1 MFTLFIRSRSNKSEH
16 LFIEYDNN
24 CCTIFDNL
32 KMVAIMNR
40 EQTIDNLLTIAEQTK
55 QVQSD
60 RIEIVLEERKDDHF
74 PPMSKA
80 LMETRS
86 GLTRRKLDE
95 AISRMEAEGHQFT
108 KNNANHYS
116 ISLGEAHMLMDAA
129 KVPAFHE
136 LKRNSNNKP
145 WVVNVQNQKGGTGKS
160 MTAVHLA
167 ACLALNLEKRYRI
180 CLIDLDPQGSLRL
193 FLNPQISVNEQD
205 TIYSAVD
212 VMLDNVPEDEAVD
225 RDFLHRNVLLSTQY
239 PNLKTISAFP
249 EDAMFNAEAWQHLSM
264 NQSLDIVQL
273 LKEKVIDKIAD
284 DFDVI
289 MIDTGP
295 HVDPLVWNAMYA
307 SNSLI
312 IPCAAKRLDWASTVN
327 FFQHLPTVYDMFP
340 EDWHGLEFVRLMPT
354 MFEDDNKKQVS
365 VLTEMNYLLGEQ
377 VMMATIP
384 RSRAFETCADTY
396 STVFDLTAGDFEGGK
411 KTLATAQ
418 DAVQKSVLELER
430 VLHSHWAS
438 LNQE

>member
-1 MFTLFIRSRSNKSEH
+1 
-16 LFIEYDNN
+16 
-24 CCTIFDNL
+24 
-32 KMVAIMNR
+32 MNR
-40 EQTIDNLLTIAEQTK
+40 ESTIKSLMNLAEQTK
-55 QVQSD
+55 QVQAD
-60 RIEIVLEERKDDHF
+60 RIEIVMEDRKDILF

-80 LMETRS
+80 MMETRS
-86 GLTRRKLDE
+86 GLTRRKLDD
-95 AISRMEAEGHQFT
+95 AITRMEDEGHQFT

-116 ISLGEAHMLMDAA
+116 ITLDEAHKLMDAA
-129 KVPAFHE
+129 KVPTFHE
-136 LKRNSNNKP
+136 KNKEKHRKP

-160 MTAVHLA
+160 MSAVHVA

-193 FLNPQISVNEQD
+193 FLNPMISTGEQD

-212 VMLDNVPEDEAVD
+212 VMLDNVPDNVEVGKE
-225 RDFLHRNVLLSTQY
+225 FLMKNVLLPTQY

-249 EDAMFNAEAWQHLSM
+249 EDAMFNADAWQRLAEE
-264 NQSLDIVQL
+264 QSLDDLVNL
-273 LKEKVIDKIAD
+273 LREKVIKPIEDE
-284 DFDVI
+284 FDII

-307 SNSLI
+307 SNALV

-327 FFQHLPTVYDMFP
+327 FFQHLPMVYNMFP
-340 EDWHGLEFVRLMPT
+340 DDWEGLAFVRLMPT

-365 VLTEMNYLLGEQ
+365 VLTEMNYLLGDQ

-396 STVFDLTAGDFEGGK
+396 STVFDLTATEFEGGK

-418 DAVQKSVLELER
+418 EAVQRAALEIER
-430 VLHSHWAS
+430 VMHSHWSQLAEE
-438 LNQE
+438 NE

>member
-1 MFTLFIRSRSNKSEH
+1 
-16 LFIEYDNN
+16 
-24 CCTIFDNL
+24 
-32 KMVAIMNR
+32 MNR
-40 EQTIDNLLTIAEQTK
+40 EQTIDHLFGIAEQTK
-55 QVQSD
+55 QVQAD
-60 RIEIVLEERKDDHF
+60 RIEIVLEERNDVLF

-95 AISRMEAEGHQFT
+95 AIGRMEAEGHQFT

-116 ISLGEAHMLMDAA
+116 ITLEEAHQLMSAA
-129 KVPAFHE
+129 KIPAFHE
-136 LKRNSNNKP
+136 KADHKRKP

-160 MTAVHLA
+160 MTAVHMA

-193 FLNPQISVNEQD
+193 FLNPQISFAEQE

-212 VMLDNVPEDEAVD
+212 VMLDNVPEGTVVD
-225 RDFLHRNVLLSTQY
+225 KDFLMDQVILPTQY
-239 PNLKTISAFP
+239 PNLKTIASFP
-249 EDAMFNAEAWQHLSM
+249 EDAMFNADAWQDLAN

-273 LKEKVIDKIAD
+273 LKEKVIEPIEDE
-284 DFDVI
+284 FDII

-295 HVDPLVWNAMYA
+295 HIDPLVWNAMYA
-307 SNSLI
+307 SNALI

-327 FFQHLPTVYDMFP
+327 FFQHLPAVYEMFND
-340 EDWHGLEFVRLMPT
+340 DWPGLKFIRLMPT
-354 MFEDDNKKQVS
+354 MFEDDNKKQMS
-365 VLTEMNYLLGEQ
+365 VLTEMNYLLGEL

-396 STVFDLTAGDFEGGK
+396 STVFDLTTQEFEGGK
-411 KTLATAQ
+411 KTLINAQ
-418 DAVQKSVLELER
+418 EAIQRAGLELER
-430 VLHSHWAS
+430 ILHGHWQ
-438 LNQE
+438 LINEGE

>member
-1 MFTLFIRSRSNKSEH
+1 MKRQKT
-16 LFIEYDNN
+16 IE
-24 CCTIFDNL
+24 NL
-32 KMVAIMNR
+32 AR
-40 EQTIDNLLTIAEQTK
+40 LAEQTQ
-55 QVQSD
+55 QVQAD
-60 RIEIVLEERKDDHF
+60 RIEIVLEERSDEHF

-86 GLTRRKLDE
+86 GLTRRKLDD
-95 AISRMEAEGHQFT
+95 AISKLEQDGHQFT

-116 ISLGEAHMLMDAA
+116 ISLQEAHHLMDAA
-129 KVPAFHE
+129 GVPKFHE
-136 LKRNSNNKP
+136 RKQSVGNKP

-167 ACLALNLEKRYRI
+167 ACLALNLDKRYRI

-193 FLNPQISVNEQD
+193 FLNPQISISEHDN
-205 TIYSAVD
+205 IYSAVD
-212 VMLDNVPEDEAVD
+212 IMLDNVPEGVTVD
-225 RDFLHRNVLLSTQY
+225 SAFLRKNVLLPTQY
-239 PNLKTISAFP
+239 PNLKTVSAFP
-249 EDAMFNAEAWQHLSM
+249 EDAMFNADAWQSLTQSD
-264 NQSLDIVQL
+264 SLDIVKL
-273 LKEKVIDKIAD
+273 LKEKLIDRIAD

-307 SNSLI
+307 SNSLL

-327 FFQHLPTVYDMFP
+327 FFQHLPTVYEMFP
-340 EDWHGLEFVRLMPT
+340 DDWSGLEFVKLLPT

-365 VLTEMNYLLGEQ
+365 VLTEMNYLLQDQ

-396 STVFDLTAGDFEGGK
+396 STVFDLTASDFEGGK

-418 DAVQKSVLELER
+418 DAVQKSALELER
-430 VLHSHWAS
+430 VLHSHWHS

>member
-1 MFTLFIRSRSNKSEH
+1 MGI
-16 LFIEYDNN
+16 
-24 CCTIFDNL
+24 
-32 KMVAIMNR
+32 IMNR
-40 EQTIDNLLTIAEQTK
+40 EQTIKNLRALASQTQ

-60 RIEIVLEERKDDHF
+60 RIEIVLEERKEEHF

-86 GLTRRKLDE
+86 GLTRRKLDD
-95 AISRMEAEGHQFT
+95 AISTLEKNGHQFT

-116 ISLGEAHMLMDAA
+116 ISLKEAHMLMDAA
-129 KVPAFHE
+129 KIPAFHQ
-136 LKRNSNNKP
+136 LKKNVDNKP

-160 MTAVHLA
+160 MSVVHVA
-167 ACLALNLEKRYRI
+167 ACMALNLEKRYRI

-193 FLNPQISVNEQD
+193 FLNPQISVTEHD

-212 VMLDNVPEDEAVD
+212 IMLDNVPEDVEVD
-225 RDFLHRNVLLSTQY
+225 SDFLHKNVLLPTQY

-249 EDAMFNAEAWQHLSM
+249 EDAMFNAEAWQDLSE
-264 NQSLDIVQL
+264 NQSLDIVKL
-273 LKEKVIDKIAD
+273 LKERLIDKISD
-284 DFDVI
+284 DFDII

-312 IPCAAKRLDWASTVN
+312 IPCAAKRLDWSSTVN
-327 FFQHLPTVYDMFP
+327 FFQHLPTVYEMFP
-340 EDWHGLEFVRLMPT
+340 DDWHGLQFVRLMPT

-365 VLTEMNYLLGEQ
+365 VLTEMNYLLGEL

-396 STVFDLTAGDFEGGK
+396 STVFDLTAADFEGGK

-418 DAVQKSVLELER
+418 DAVQKSALELER
-430 VLHSHWAS
+430 IFHSHWAV
-438 LNQE
+438 LNQG

>member
-1 MFTLFIRSRSNKSEH
+1 MKR
-16 LFIEYDNN
+16 D
-24 CCTIFDNL
+24 
-32 KMVAIMNR
+32 A
-40 EQTIDNLLTIAEQTK
+40 TIDSLRLLAEQTA
-55 QVQSD
+55 QVQAD
-60 RIEIVLEERKDDHF
+60 RIEIVLEDRRDDHF

-86 GLTRRKLDE
+86 GLTRRKLDD
-95 AISRMEAEGHQFT
+95 AISALEKSGHQFT

-116 ISLGEAHMLMDAA
+116 ISLNEAHMLMDAA
-129 KVPAFHE
+129 KVAKFHE
-136 LKRNSNNKP
+136 RKKNQTNKA
-145 WVVNVQNQKGGTGKS
+145 WVINVQNQKGGTGKS

-167 ACLALNLEKRYRI
+167 ACLALNLDKRYRI

-193 FLNPQISVNEQD
+193 FLNPQISVTEQVN
-205 TIYSAVD
+205 IYSAVD
-212 VMLDNVPEDEAVD
+212 IMLDNVPEGVVVD
-225 RDFLHRNVLLSTQY
+225 KEFLHKNVLLPTQY

-249 EDAMFNAEAWQHLSM
+249 EDAMFNAEAWQSLSTDH
-264 NQSLDIVQL
+264 SLEIVKL
-273 LKEKVIDKIAD
+273 LKNKLIDKISD
-284 DFDVI
+284 DFDII

-307 SNSLI
+307 SNALI

-327 FFQHLPTVYDMFP
+327 FFQHLPTVYSMFP
-340 EDWHGLEFVRLMPT
+340 ADWNGLSFVRLLPT

-411 KTLATAQ
+411 KTLSTAQ
-418 DAVQKSVLELER
+418 DAVQKSALELER
-430 VLHSHWAS
+430 VLHTHWQTI
-438 LNQE
+438 NQG

>member
-1 MFTLFIRSRSNKSEH
+1 MK
-16 LFIEYDNN
+16 
-24 CCTIFDNL
+24 
-32 KMVAIMNR
+32 R
-40 EQTIDNLLTIAEQTK
+40 EKTIDNLYQLAEQTK
-55 QVQSD
+55 QVQAD
-60 RIEIVLEERKDDHF
+60 RIEIVLEERSEDHF

-86 GLTRRKLDE
+86 GLTRRKLDD
-95 AISRMEAEGHQFT
+95 AISKLEENGHQFT

-116 ISLGEAHMLMDAA
+116 ISLAEAHMLMDAA
-129 KVPAFHE
+129 KVPAFHQRKQSE
-136 LKRNSNNKP
+136 NNKP
-145 WVVNVQNQKGGTGKS
+145 WVINVQNQKGGTGKS
-160 MTAVHLA
+160 MSAVHLA
-167 ACLALNLEKRYRI
+167 ACLALNLDKRYRI

-193 FLNPQISVNEQD
+193 FLNPQISMEEHDN
-205 TIYSAVD
+205 IYSAVD
-212 VMLDNVPEDEAVD
+212 VMLENVPEGTVVD
-225 RDFLHRNVLLSTQY
+225 REFLNKNVLLPTQY

-249 EDAMFNAEAWQHLSM
+249 EDAMFNAEAWQYLSE
-264 NQSLDIVQL
+264 NQSLDIVRL
-273 LKEKVIDKIAD
+273 LKENLIEKISD
-284 DFDVI
+284 DFDII

-307 SNSLI
+307 SNALL

-327 FFQHLPTVYDMFP
+327 FFQHLPTVYEMFP
-340 EDWHGLEFVRLMPT
+340 EDWRGLEFVRLMPT

-365 VLTEMNYLLGEQ
+365 VLTEMNYLLNDQ

-396 STVFDLTAGDFEGGK
+396 STVFDLTVGDFEGGK

-418 DAVQKSVLELER
+418 DAIQKSALELER
-430 VLHSHWAS
+430 VLHSYWNS